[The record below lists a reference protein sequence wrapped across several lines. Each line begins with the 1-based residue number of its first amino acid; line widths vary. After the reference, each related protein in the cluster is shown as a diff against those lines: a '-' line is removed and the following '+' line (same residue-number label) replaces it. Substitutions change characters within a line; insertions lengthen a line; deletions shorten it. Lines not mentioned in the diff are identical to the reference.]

1 MDQVSQV
8 EVGWLPVCPSGARL
22 TSPRHPAMR
31 LAIVQQWVEKTGLD
45 PTAYGTRSMRRTEP
59 PTIYRRAKNLRAVP
73 LLLGHIRRP
82 R

>member
-1 MDQVSQV
+1 
-8 EVGWLPVCPSGARL
+8 
-22 TSPRHPAMR
+22 MR
-31 LAIVQQWVEKTGLD
+31 LAIVQQWVEKAGLD
-45 PTAYGTRSMRRTEP
+45 PTAYGARSMRRTEP